1 MKPQNWLRHIRSRE
15 DQLFLLLSLIIGAL
29 VGLIIV
35 AFILITER
43 VGLRLYPA
51 NGAPL
56 RRLATP
62 LIGALAAGYLLYR
75 YFPDARG
82 SGIPQTKTALFAGN
96 GNISFRTVLGRFLCS
111 STTLAS
117 GIALGR
123 EGPSAHLGAG
133 VASLL
138 GRALGLSEDKVKS
151 LLPVGVAAALAAAF
165 NTPIAAVLFS
175 LEEVLGDL
183 HAPVLGSIVLSSAT
197 SWIVLHLSLGDEP
210 LFHVPAYHLVHPIEF
225 GIYAILGAA
234 GGLVSV
240 AFVKLLLWIRARF
253 LLLPVRTVWLQPAI
267 GGLIVGVMGYFVP
280 EVLGVGYTHVGS
292 ALNGKMVLS
301 FMALLVVLKVI
312 ATASSYSSGNAGGI
326 FGPSLFIGAMLGGAL
341 GSLAHL
347 ALPQFTAESGAY
359 ALVGMGTAF
368 AGIIRAP
375 FTSVIMIFEMTR
387 DYTIIVPLMI
397 SNLVSFYISSR
408 LQRTPVYEA
417 LSHQIGIHLP
427 SAHTRRDASQ
437 YRVSDAMRTPGA
449 CLQLSMGVR
458 NALLEMNPNEGD
470 AWPVFDGERF
480 EGMISKEELERADS
494 EGRATI
500 KLVPAS
506 EKTPHV
512 HSDHTLDVVLHR
524 MGAAGVKTLP
534 VVSRKDIHEL
544 EGIVTIED
552 VLKVY
557 GL

>member
-1 MKPQNWLRHIRSRE
+1 VRPQNWLRHIRSRE
-15 DQLFLLLSLIIGAL
+15 DQLFLVLSLIIGAL

-43 VGLRLYPA
+43 IGLHLYPA
-51 NGAPL
+51 NGAPW

-62 LIGALAAGYLLYR
+62 LIGALATGYLLYR

-82 SGIPQTKTALFAGN
+82 SGIPQTKTALFAGD
-96 GNISFRTVLGRFLCS
+96 GNISLRTVLGRFLCS

-138 GRALGLSEDKVKS
+138 GRGLGLSEEKVKS

-197 SWIVLHLSLGDEP
+197 SWIILHLFLGDEP
-210 LFHVPAYHLVHPIEF
+210 LFHVPAYHLVHPTEF

-234 GGLVSV
+234 GGFVSV
-240 AFVKLLLWIRARF
+240 AFVKLLLWVRARF
-253 LLLPVRTVWLQPAI
+253 LVLPAHTVWVQPAI
-267 GGLIVGVMGYFVP
+267 GGLIVGIMGYFVP
-280 EVLGVGYTHVGS
+280 EVLGVGYTHVGM
-292 ALNGKMVLS
+292 ALNGKMVLG
-301 FMALLVVLKVI
+301 FMALLVLLKVI
-312 ATASSYSSGNAGGI
+312 ATATSYSSGNAGGI
-326 FGPSLFIGAMLGGAL
+326 FGPSLFIGAMTGGAL
-341 GSLAHL
+341 GSLAHM
-347 ALPQFTAESGAY
+347 ALPQYTAESGAY

-427 SAHTRRDASQ
+427 SAHTKRDASQ
-437 YRVSDAMRTPGA
+437 YRVRDAMRAPEVR
-449 CLQLSMGVR
+449 LQVSMDAR
-458 NALLEMNPNEGD
+458 SALQIVHSREGH
-470 AWPVFDGERF
+470 AWPVFDGVRF
-480 EGMISKEELERADS
+480 QGMISIAELERAVS
-494 EGRATI
+494 EG
-500 KLVPAS
+500 LVSLKPAPAS
-506 EKTPHV
+506 EQVPHV

-524 MGAAGVKTLP
+524 MGSAGLKTLP
-534 VVSRKDIHEL
+534 VISRRDAHTL
-544 EGIVTIED
+544 EGIVTIDD

>member
-1 MKPQNWLRHIRSRE
+1 L
-15 DQLFLLLSLIIGAL
+15 
-29 VGLIIV
+29 
-35 AFILITER
+35 
-43 VGLRLYPA
+43 
-51 NGAPL
+51 
-56 RRLATP
+56 
-62 LIGALAAGYLLYR
+62 
-75 YFPDARG
+75 G
-82 SGIPQTKTALFAGN
+82 SG
-96 GNISFRTVLGRFLCS
+96 
-111 STTLAS
+111 
-117 GIALGR
+117 
-123 EGPSAHLGAG
+123 
-133 VASLL
+133 
-138 GRALGLSEDKVKS
+138 LGLSEEKVKS

-197 SWIVLHLSLGDEP
+197 SWIVLHLFLGDEP
-210 LFHVPAYHLVHPIEF
+210 LFHVPAYHLVHPAEF

-234 GGLVSV
+234 GGFVSV
-240 AFVKLLLWIRARF
+240 AFVKLLLWIRSRF
-253 LLLPVRTVWLQPAI
+253 LVLPAHTVWLQPAI

-280 EVLGVGYTHVGS
+280 EVLGVGYTHVGN
-292 ALNGKMVLS
+292 ALNGKMVLG
-301 FMALLVVLKVI
+301 FMALLVLLKVI
-312 ATASSYSSGNAGGI
+312 ATATSYSSGNEGGI
-326 FGPSLFIGAMLGGAL
+326 FGPSLFIGAMTGGAL
-341 GSLAHL
+341 GSLAHM
-347 ALPQFTAESGAY
+347 ALPQYTAESGAY

-437 YRVSDAMRTPGA
+437 YRVRDAMRTPEVR
-449 CLQLSMGVR
+449 LQISMDVR
-458 NALLEMNPNEGD
+458 RALQTVRPNGGD
-470 AWPVFDGERF
+470 AWPIFEGERF
-480 EGMISKEELERADS
+480 EGMISKMELDRALS
-494 EGRATI
+494 EGRAWLI
-500 KLVPAS
+500 PAPAS
-506 EKTPHV
+506 EQAPHV

-524 MGAAGVKTLP
+524 MGAAGLKTLP
-534 VVSRKDIHEL
+534 VISRKDVHKL

>member
-1 MKPQNWLRHIRSRE
+1 
-15 DQLFLLLSLIIGAL
+15 
-29 VGLIIV
+29 
-35 AFILITER
+35 
-43 VGLRLYPA
+43 
-51 NGAPL
+51 
-56 RRLATP
+56 
-62 LIGALAAGYLLYR
+62 
-75 YFPDARG
+75 
-82 SGIPQTKTALFAGN
+82 
-96 GNISFRTVLGRFLCS
+96 LGR
-111 STTLAS
+111 
-117 GIALGR
+117 G
-123 EGPSAHLGAG
+123 
-133 VASLL
+133 
-138 GRALGLSEDKVKS
+138 LGLSEEKVKS

-197 SWIVLHLSLGDEP
+197 SWIVLHLSLGDEA
-210 LFHVPAYHLVHPIEF
+210 LFHVPAYHLVHPAEF

-234 GGLVSV
+234 GGFVSV
-240 AFVKLLLWIRARF
+240 AFVKLLLWIRSRF
-253 LLLPVRTVWLQPAI
+253 LVLPAHTVWLQPAI

-280 EVLGVGYTHVGS
+280 EVLGVGYTHVGN
-292 ALNGKMVLS
+292 ALNGKMVLG
-301 FMALLVVLKVI
+301 FMALLVLLKVI
-312 ATASSYSSGNAGGI
+312 ATATSYSSGNAGGI
-326 FGPSLFIGAMLGGAL
+326 FGPSLFIGAMTGGAL
-341 GSLAHL
+341 GSLAHMV
-347 ALPQFTAESGAY
+347 LPQYTAESGAY

-437 YRVSDAMRTPGA
+437 YRVRDAMRTPEVR
-449 CLQLSMGVR
+449 LQISMDVR
-458 NALLEMNPNEGD
+458 RALQTVQPTDGD
-470 AWPVFDGERF
+470 AWPIFEGERF
-480 EGMISKEELERADS
+480 EGMISKMELEHALS
-494 EGRATI
+494 EGRVWLKPA
-500 KLVPAS
+500 PAS
-506 EKTPHV
+506 EQAPHV

-524 MGAAGVKTLP
+524 MGAAGLKTLP
-534 VVSRKDIHEL
+534 VISRKDVHKL

>member
-1 MKPQNWLRHIRSRE
+1 MV
-15 DQLFLLLSLIIGAL
+15 LSLIIGAL

-43 VGLRLYPA
+43 IGLHLYPA
-51 NGAPL
+51 NGAPW

-62 LIGALAAGYLLYR
+62 LIGALATGYLLYR

-82 SGIPQTKTALFAGN
+82 SGIPQTKTALFAGS
-96 GNISFRTVLGRFLCS
+96 GNISLRTVLGRFLCS

-138 GRALGLSEDKVKS
+138 GRGLGLSEEKVKS

-210 LFHVPAYHLVHPIEF
+210 LFHVPAYHLVHPVEF

-234 GGLVSV
+234 GGFVSV
-240 AFVKLLLWIRARF
+240 GFVKLLLWIRARF
-253 LLLPVRTVWLQPAI
+253 LVLPAHTVWLQPAI
-267 GGLIVGVMGYFVP
+267 GGLIVGVMGFFVP
-280 EVLGVGYTHVGS
+280 EVLGVGYTYVGD
-292 ALNGKMVLS
+292 ALNGKMVLG
-301 FMALLVVLKVI
+301 FMALLVLLKVI

-326 FGPSLFIGAMLGGAL
+326 FGPSLFIGAMTGGAL

-347 ALPQFTAESGAY
+347 ALPQYTAESGAY

-417 LSHQIGIHLP
+417 LSQQIGIHLP
-427 SAHTRRDASQ
+427 SAHTKRDASQ
-437 YRVSDAMRTPGA
+437 YRVSDAMRAPDVRF
-449 CLQLSMGVR
+449 QVSMDVR
-458 NALLEMNPNEGD
+458 RALKDVHPNGGD

-480 EGMISKEELERADS
+480 EGMISKVELERAAS
-494 EGRATI
+494 EGLLSLKPAPATEQ
-500 KLVPAS
+500 A
-506 EKTPHV
+506 PHL
-512 HSDHTLDVVLHR
+512 HADHTLDVVLHR

-534 VVSRKDIHEL
+534 VISRKDVHKL